1 MFKCIIT
8 NGNGTVDF
16 VVQYPDSVNN
26 LIFVESFTVFV
37 LGNDVL
43 TNDLLSF
50 KTQLVLQTEVNSA
63 TTNSPLYKFFNKN
76 VGEAKNWLESSNN
89 MTNLISYRSGQ
100 YYQLL
105 DNNCILKVTTNEM
118 YDSISEI
125 LEFDKSKFTNQKSVS
140 VFAFTY
146 SGLKKI

>member
-76 VGEAKNWLESSNN
+76 VGEAKN
-89 MTNLISYRSGQ
+89 
-100 YYQLL
+100 
-105 DNNCILKVTTNEM
+105 
-118 YDSISEI
+118 
-125 LEFDKSKFTNQKSVS
+125 
-140 VFAFTY
+140 
-146 SGLKKI
+146 